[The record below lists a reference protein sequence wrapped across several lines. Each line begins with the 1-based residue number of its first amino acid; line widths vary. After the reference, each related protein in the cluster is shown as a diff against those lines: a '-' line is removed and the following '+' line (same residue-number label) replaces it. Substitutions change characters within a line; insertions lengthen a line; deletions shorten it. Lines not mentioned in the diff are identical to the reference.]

1 MSHPQQQAY
10 IASLK
15 QRFPQMFHGKR
26 VLEIGSL
33 NINGTVRDYFDDC
46 FYVGVDIA
54 DGPGVDIVSLGHE
67 LDFPDETFD
76 VVISC
81 ECMEH
86 NPYWLETFT
95 NMIRMSRALVIMTCA
110 TTGRDEHG
118 TTRSNPA
125 CSPLTVEAGWDYYQN
140 LTQEDF
146 EILPIDM
153 LFTRYEF
160 TVDKQA
166 CDLYFYGWRTDV

>member
-1 MSHPQQQAY
+1 MSHPQQQQF

-15 QRFPQMFHGKR
+15 ERYPDWFHGKR

-33 NINGTVRDYFDDC
+33 NINGTVRDYFTDC

-54 DGPGVDIVSLGHE
+54 AGPCVDLVSLGHE
-67 LDFPDETFD
+67 LDFPDESFD

-95 NMIRMSRALVIMTCA
+95 NMIRMSRRLVIMTCA
-110 TTGRDEHG
+110 TTGRAEHG
-118 TTRSNPA
+118 TTRSAPD
-125 CSPLTVEAGWDYYQN
+125 CSPLTVQQGWEYYQN

-146 EILPIDM
+146 EILPIDL
-153 LFTRYEF
+153 LFKEHQFITNNESN
-160 TVDKQA
+160 
-166 CDLYFYGWRTDV
+166 DLYFYGWRI